1 MEKTLGLLGDLCCEA
16 EQTWRRMRSVRRC
29 LSQCQDVGLQKR
41 LFVEARH
48 HAKRCKEI
56 RQLIHTSPSLIN
68 LDSIQLLFLDDSINV
83 NIKVPHKIYIHFNF
97 S

>member
-29 LSQCQDVGLQKR
+29 LNQCQDVGLRKR
-41 LFVEARH
+41 LFAEARH

-56 RQLIHTSPSLIN
+56 RSLIQTLSSLN
-68 LDSIQLLFLDDSINV
+68 DSESLQVLFLDELLNRILTEE
-83 NIKVPHKIYIHFNF
+83 YILQHR
-97 S
+97 

>member
-56 RQLIHTSPSLIN
+56 RELIQTSQNLIK
-68 LDSIQLLFLDDSINV
+68 LGSIQLMFLDELLSRILTEEF
-83 NIKVPHKIYIHFNF
+83 ILQQR
-97 S
+97 

>member
-41 LFVEARH
+41 LFVEARYY
-48 HAKRCKEI
+48 AKRCKEI
-56 RQLIHTSPSLIN
+56 RELIQISSAFNNPESVQILL
-68 LDSIQLLFLDDSINV
+68 LDELLDRILTEEFILQQN
-83 NIKVPHKIYIHFNF
+83 
-97 S
+97 

>member
-48 HAKRCKEI
+48 HAKKCNEI
-56 RQLIHTSPSLIN
+56 RELIEAFSN
-68 LDSIQLLFLDDSINV
+68 LNNSESTQVLFLNELLNRILTEEF
-83 NIKVPHKIYIHFNF
+83 ILQQC
-97 S
+97 

>member
-29 LSQCQDVGLQKR
+29 LNQCQDVGLQKR

-56 RQLIHTSPSLIN
+56 RRLIQTSSSLN
-68 LDSIQLLFLDDSINV
+68 KTESIQALFLEELVSRILTEEF
-83 NIKVPHKIYIHFNF
+83 ILQQH
-97 S
+97 

>member
-29 LSQCQDVGLQKR
+29 LNQCQDVGLKKR

-48 HAKRCKEI
+48 HAKRSKEV
-56 RQLIHTSPSLIN
+56 RE
-68 LDSIQLLFLDDSINV
+68 SIQTSSNFNNLESFQFLFLEELLTRILTEEL
-83 NIKVPHKIYIHFNF
+83 ILQQR
-97 S
+97 

>member
-1 MEKTLGLLGDLCCEA
+1 MEKTLGLLGDLCSEA

-29 LSQCQDVGLQKR
+29 LNQCQDVGLQKR

-56 RQLIHTSPSLIN
+56 RELIQTSSSLN
-68 LDSIQLLFLDDSINV
+68 KTESIQALFLEELVSRILTEEF
-83 NIKVPHKIYIHFNF
+83 ILQQH
-97 S
+97 